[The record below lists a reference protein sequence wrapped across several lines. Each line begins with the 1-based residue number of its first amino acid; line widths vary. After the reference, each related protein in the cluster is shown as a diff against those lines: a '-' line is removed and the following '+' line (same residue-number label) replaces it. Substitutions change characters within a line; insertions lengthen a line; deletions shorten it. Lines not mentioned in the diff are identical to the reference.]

1 MKANEANDPTGTDAT
16 ADPPEE
22 YHSALLSVRDL
33 KKQYP
38 VTEGITRKET
48 GRIRAVDGISFDVF
62 PGETVGLIGESGS
75 GKSTAAT
82 TLLSLEVPTDG
93 TVVFDGD
100 DIGTFDRTETKAFR
114 RRAQMVFQDPTTT
127 FDPRM
132 TIGESVAEPLSIHGM
147 TDADQR
153 RTITEDLLGRVG
165 LSAEEFDRY
174 PHELSGGQKQRAA
187 LARALIL
194 NPDLLVLDEPV
205 SALDVSVQ
213 ADILALLSDL
223 QSRFD
228 LSLLLISHDMG
239 VVREICD
246 RVAVMYL
253 GEIVERGPTED
264 LFRDPQHPYTRALV
278 SAIPTPDP
286 DAATDRVTLRG
297 DVPDAASPPTGCR
310 FHPRCPAVIP
320 PERYDFE
327 QGEWRSVMDLRVA
340 VADEDVNLDAL
351 RKLAVARGPAENEEA
366 VTDTHLRSAL
376 REEYDIPDELTDADA
391 ESVLSSAL
399 SDIVSGAVE
408 DADERLRVEFS
419 TICER
424 KAPEERAT
432 GAGHPAACHLHD
444 SATEPDEEW
453 EWASLD

>member
-1 MKANEANDPTGTDAT
+1 MKEDDPAGTAT
-16 ADPPEE
+16 ATE
-22 YHSALLSVRDL
+22 ALLSVRGL
-33 KKQYP
+33 KKLYP
-38 VTEGITRKET
+38 LTEGITRKET
-48 GRIRAVDGISFDVF
+48 GEIHAVDGIDFDVF

-82 TLLSLEVPTDG
+82 TLLSLEDPTDG
-93 TVVFDGD
+93 TVAFDGE
-100 DIGTFDRTETKAFR
+100 DIGAFDRAQTKSFR

-132 TIGESVAEPLSIHGM
+132 KIGESVAEPLSIHGM
-147 TDADQR
+147 TDAEQR
-153 RTITEDLLGRVG
+153 RTITEDLLSRVG

-213 ADILALLSDL
+213 AEILALLSDL
-223 QSRFD
+223 QSTFD

-264 LFRDPQHPYTRALV
+264 LFRDPQHPYTQALV

-286 DAATDRVTLRG
+286 DAATDRVPLRG
-297 DVPDAASPPTGCR
+297 DVPDAASPPSGCR
-310 FHPRCPAVIP
+310 FHPRCPVVIP
-320 PERYDFE
+320 PEAYDFE
-327 QGEWRSVMDLRVA
+327 QDEWRSVMDLRGA
-340 VADEDVNLDAL
+340 VAEDDIDLGSL
-351 RKLAVARGPAENEEA
+351 RGLAVARGEAKTEEA
-366 VTDTHLRSAL
+366 VSDVQLRSAL
-376 REEYDIPDELTDADA
+376 REEYNIPDELSDSEA
-391 ESVLSSAL
+391 EAVLSAAL
-399 SDIVSGAVE
+399 SDIVSGDVAA
-408 DADERLRVEFS
+408 ADERLSVKFS
-419 TICER
+419 TVCER
-424 KAPEERAT
+424 ESPEERAT

-444 SATEPDEEW
+444 SATEPDKEW
-453 EWASLD
+453 EWASVD

>member
-1 MKANEANDPTGTDAT
+1 MVDEGRRPRGTAAST
-16 ADPPEE
+16 E
-22 YHSALLSVRDL
+22 ALLSVRGL
-33 KKQYP
+33 KKLYP

-48 GRIRAVDGISFDVF
+48 GTIHAVDGIDFDVF

-82 TLLSLEVPTDG
+82 TLLSLEDPTAG
-93 TVVFDGD
+93 TVAFDGE
-100 DIGTFDRTETKAFR
+100 DIGAFDRAQTKSFR

-132 TIGESVAEPLSIHGM
+132 KVGKSVAEPLSIHGM

-153 RTITEDLLGRVG
+153 RAITEDLLSRVG
-165 LSAEEFDRY
+165 LSTEEFDRY

-213 ADILALLSDL
+213 AEILALLSDL
-223 QSRFD
+223 QSTFD

-264 LFRDPQHPYTRALV
+264 LFRNPQHPYTQALV

-286 DAATDRVTLRG
+286 DAATDRVPLRG
-297 DVPDAASPPTGCR
+297 DVPDAASPPSGCR
-310 FHPRCPAVIP
+310 FHPRCPAVVP
-320 PERYDFE
+320 PEGYDFE
-327 QGEWRSVMDLRVA
+327 QDEWRSVMDLRDAVSGGEVDLDSLRGLVVA
-340 VADEDVNLDAL
+340 RDEAETEAAVSDERLRFAL
-351 RKLAVARGPAENEEA
+351 RK
-366 VTDTHLRSAL
+366 
-376 REEYDIPDELTDADA
+376 EYDIPDELSDSEA
-391 ESVLSSAL
+391 EAVLSAAL
-399 SDIVSGAVE
+399 SAVTSGDVDA
-408 DADERLRVEFS
+408 ADERLSEKFS
-419 TICER
+419 TVCER
-424 KAPEERAT
+424 ESPEEQAT

-444 SATEPDEEW
+444 SPTEPDEKW
-453 EWASLD
+453 EWASVD